1 MRRIV
6 IVGATSGLGLEVARN
21 AIAAGW
27 RVGVAGRRVEALQQ
41 LQSTAPAQVEIAEI
55 DITHEDAPR
64 RLRDLAERLG
74 GMDVYFHSSGI
85 GKRNMQLEP
94 SVELATMQTNGMGF
108 VRMVTAAYDYFRER
122 GNGHIAAISSIAGVK
137 GLGSAPAYS
146 ATKRMQNT
154 YIDALAQLARMQ
166 GLDIRFTDIRP
177 GFVATALLDGDARY
191 PMQLRPERVGRA
203 IFRAVCRRKRRIVID
218 WRYGILVFLWRLIP
232 AWLWERLPIKIK
244 E

>member
-1 MRRIV
+1 MKRIV
-6 IVGATSGLGLEVARN
+6 IMGATSGLGLEVARN

-27 RVGVAGRRVEALQQ
+27 RVGVAGRRVEALSE
-41 LQSTAPAQVEIAEI
+41 LQATAPTQVEIAAI
-55 DITHEDAPR
+55 DITAEDAPA
-64 RLRDLAERLG
+64 RLAELAERLG
-74 GMDVYFHSSGI
+74 GMDIYFHSSGI
-85 GKRNMQLEP
+85 GKRNMSLEP
-94 SVELATMQTNGMGF
+94 QIELSTMQTNGMGF
-108 VRMVTAAYDYFRER
+108 VRMVTAAYDWFRTH
-122 GNGHIAAISSIAGVK
+122 GGGHIAAISSIAGVK

-203 IFRAVCRRKRRIVID
+203 IFRAIRRRKRHVVID
-218 WRYGILVFLWRLIP
+218 RRYRILVFFWQLIP
-232 AWLWERLPIKIK
+232 AWLWERLPIKLK